1 MWLLKLQPLLP
12 PLILAAWPRPLAP
25 SPAPTLCDGATKCMH
40 ARLAGA
46 KLECAW
52 DGSAGASI
60 GAIAVARGFASAE
73 PAAGAAGLA
82 SGTVGS
88 CASCSVTPA
97 AIAGATSSGALGW
110 TVMPSRPRAA
120 SSELQRIRATSSS
133 NADAPRRARGA
144 FRLVLIA
151 RPSECG
157 RRPAPGCRPVSTLL
171 PFSLPKQAVWALVHH

>member
-1 MWLLKLQPLLP
+1 MVERVTIEKFWREVSVHCWRGARERHVPLVL
-12 PLILAAWPRPLAP
+12 
-25 SPAPTLCDGATKCMH
+25 
-40 ARLAGA
+40 
-46 KLECAW
+46 
-52 DGSAGASI
+52 
-60 GAIAVARGFASAE
+60 V
-73 PAAGAAGLA
+73 
-82 SGTVGS
+82 
-88 CASCSVTPA
+88 VTPA

-120 SSELQRIRATSSS
+120 SSESQRIRATSSS

-157 RRPAPGCRPVSTLL
+157 RRPAPGCRPVSTLF